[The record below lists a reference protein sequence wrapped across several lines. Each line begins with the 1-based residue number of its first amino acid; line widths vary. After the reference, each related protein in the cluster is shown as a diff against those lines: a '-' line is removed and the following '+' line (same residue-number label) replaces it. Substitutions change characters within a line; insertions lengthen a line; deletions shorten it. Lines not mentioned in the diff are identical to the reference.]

1 MLTGQ
6 SVTRIMSQNND
17 EEPQAT
23 IIIKRCKM
31 PEETNTINIS
41 EEELQK
47 IIEDLESASDE
58 DLEYVGDE
66 EMDDTDVSELS
77 DDEMMS
83 DDIEDEY
90 L

>member
-6 SVTRIMSQNND
+6 SVTRVMSQIND
-17 EEPQAT
+17 EEPRET

-31 PEETNTINIS
+31 LEETNTINIS

-66 EMDDTDVSELS
+66 EMDDTDVSEMS